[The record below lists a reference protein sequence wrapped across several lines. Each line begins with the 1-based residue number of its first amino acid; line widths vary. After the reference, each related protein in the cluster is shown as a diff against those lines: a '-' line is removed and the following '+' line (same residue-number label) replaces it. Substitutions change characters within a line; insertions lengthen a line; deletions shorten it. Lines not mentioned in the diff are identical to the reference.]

1 MNETKDDETKDGDE
15 GPSSRKLH
23 KKKKRSKMD
32 VNKSNQKVKAPIKG
46 AKRETDES
54 LMQDH

>member
-1 MNETKDDETKDGDE
+1 
-15 GPSSRKLH
+15 
-23 KKKKRSKMD
+23 MD